1 MQEINKGYIINV
13 DDNDYVVID
22 FIIKDQKKYLFLK
35 GVDDQEN
42 LLDEQI
48 IARLVIDDDNE
59 YALEDIDDNLLMETL
74 RNDFANRLREDY
86 M

>member
-1 MQEINKGYIINV
+1 MQEVNKVYIINV
-13 DDNDYVVID
+13 DDNDYVVIV

>member
-1 MQEINKGYIINV
+1 MQEVNKGYIINV

-42 LLDEQI
+42 LLYEQI

>member
-1 MQEINKGYIINV
+1 MQEVNKGYIINV